1 VGPLGLSWGGIA
13 NGMYESAKS
22 GLVGIKDLAVGQ
34 LEWEK
39 RWLGDALHG
48 DFSAALDDFSN
59 PFVDAE
65 EKAQRAGMI
74 VSTVLGDAGTRT
86 ALMDTVAE
94 IYSGSSQVTQAEMLG
109 KLPAELLIAA
119 VTGGAGEVVETSGV
133 VARLGRTLGD
143 LADALRAVEV
153 RSPLVP
159 VRPGGAVMGSIGIKG
174 VQNPFVRTV
183 PVEYSGGEF
192 SIVDFAEYPTIS
204 GVPVLPGRQDFYR
217 ERSTLPPRS
226 QADAANSALRSANPS
241 AHAGRQIHEILPV
254 KFGGD
259 PVGIANKVAITPAEH
274 YRLNTY
280 FLRLQRYLE
289 GKGK

>member
-1 VGPLGLSWGGIA
+1 
-13 NGMYESAKS
+13 
-22 GLVGIKDLAVGQ
+22 
-34 LEWEK
+34 
-39 RWLGDALHG
+39 
-48 DFSAALDDFSN
+48 
-59 PFVDAE
+59 
-65 EKAQRAGMI
+65 MI
-74 VSTVLGDAGTRT
+74 VSTVLGDAETRT

-133 VARLGRTLGD
+133 LTGLGRTLGD

-159 VRPGGAVMGSIGIKG
+159 VGAGEMAAFGIKG

-183 PVEYSGGEF
+183 PVEYSGGKF

-204 GVPVLPGRQDFYR
+204 GVPRPTGPARLLQGEEYL
-217 ERSTLPPRS
+217 TARS
-226 QADAANSALRSANPS
+226 QADAANSASRSGNPS
-241 AHAGRQIHEILPV
+241 AYAGKQIHEILPV